1 MSVMFKKSD
10 VLEVGGYKHMLY
22 YEDYYLWLRMM
33 KESMKFH
40 NIDRVLIRVR
50 AGKDMLKRRQ
60 GFKMFFHELNFFKKL
75 LTKKCYPF
83 SLHYFFLFKM
93 YY

>member
-1 MSVMFKKSD
+1 MNHMSVMFKKSD

-40 NIDRVLIRVR
+40 NIDRVLI
-50 AGKDMLKRRQ
+50 
-60 GFKMFFHELNFFKKL
+60 N
-75 LTKKCYPF
+75 
-83 SLHYFFLFKM
+83 
-93 YY
+93 